1 MSEPTHTELSDL
13 ERETGP
19 AAEGRPADPREHRHG
34 ALSYAA
40 EWARQLTRRRT
51 QWIFGILIVLPVI
64 FIAAFALDDGPP
76 RGEQGTR
83 FVDIA
88 TSGGPNF
95 SVFVLL
101 VSGELLLYIV
111 AALLVGDPVPAEASW
126 SSLRYLLTAPV
137 RRARLLTCKLLVGLS
152 ALAVATILLP
162 LWSLLL
168 GGFVYGMSDY
178 QIPGGGELD
187 SATFWSRIAIA
198 IGYVFVATLPI
209 AGIAFLVGVRTDTPL
224 AAVGAALMVYI
235 VAGILDSIDA
245 LGDWRKALPGHYGRE
260 WLELL
265 TTTDPDWTGM
275 QRGLLWSLLY
285 FTIFVVLG
293 YRVFRR
299 KDILS

>member
-1 MSEPTHTELSDL
+1 MKTTEQTHT
-13 ERETGP
+13 RRRGT
-19 AAEGRPADPREHRHG
+19 
-34 ALSYAA
+34 ALSYRA

-51 QWIFGILIVLPVI
+51 LWIFGILLVLPVI

-76 RGEQGTR
+76 GGQSGPR
-83 FVDIA
+83 FVDLA

-95 SVFVLL
+95 SMFVLL

-137 RRARLLTCKLLVGLS
+137 RRARLLTSKLLVGVS
-152 ALAVATILLP
+152 ALAVATVLLP
-162 LWSLLL
+162 MWSLLL
-168 GGFVYGMSDY
+168 GGFAYGMTAFT
-178 QIPGGGELD
+178 IPGGGELD
-187 SATFWSRIAIA
+187 NGLFWSRLALA
-198 IGYVFVATLPI
+198 IGYVFIATLPI

-245 LGDWRKALPGHYGRE
+245 LGDWRKALPGHYGRA

-265 TTTDPDWTGM
+265 TTTDPDWVSM
-275 QRGLLWSLLY
+275 QRGVLWSLFY
-285 FTIFVVLG
+285 FTLFVVLG